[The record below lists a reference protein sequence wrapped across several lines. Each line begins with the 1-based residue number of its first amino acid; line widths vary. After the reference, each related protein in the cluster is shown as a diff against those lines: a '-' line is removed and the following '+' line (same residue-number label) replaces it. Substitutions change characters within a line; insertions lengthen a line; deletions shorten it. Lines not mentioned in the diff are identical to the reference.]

1 MDDRSDTLDAASMIR
16 NRRQDAMFVAAYL
29 AVIAMIYIV
38 VYSPKISEYAQ
49 GVLTL
54 CIGNFIGYL
63 TAMYNFE
70 TGNTRNSVKKD
81 DTIQRIA
88 EAAPAAQ
95 VAAVGAAVAAATT
108 AAVST
113 PTPAPA
119 IHPERTL

>member
-1 MDDRSDTLDAASMIR
+1 MTKSRGEELDAISIAR
-16 NRRQDAMFVAAYL
+16 NQRSDAMFVAAYL

-95 VAAVGAAVAAATT
+95 VAAVAAATGT
-108 AAVST
+108 PLGAVPVPPKE
-113 PTPAPA
+113 PTQ
-119 IHPERTL
+119 